1 MTKWSNAPDRA
12 GAPESAHEDARGN
25 AAHFDP
31 ISGASG
37 DMILGALVDAGAP
50 LDEIRRL
57 LATLPVPAF
66 RIEAR
71 EARVHGF
78 RALRLHVETPHEHVH
93 RHLSDIETMIAASA
107 LPAWTKDAAIR
118 VFRRLAQAE
127 AHVHGID
134 VERVHFH
141 EVGALDSI
149 LDVVGSVLAL
159 ELLGVTTVTFS
170 ELHDGTGTVATAHG
184 EVPVPVPAVLELTRG
199 LPIVRVEVRAELLTP
214 TGAAILTTLGTFER
228 APGMRVDRIGVACG
242 ARDNKERPNLLR
254 VAVGTSVAPEIAGKE
269 AATGRE
275 AAARN
280 GVFWDEDEVVVLEA
294 NLDDMTPEVLAH
306 VIDRAMAQGALDAFV
321 IPCAMKK
328 GRPGHLVT
336 LLVRPADEVG
346 ATELLLGETST
357 FGVRR
362 RRERRAVLRRE
373 ISSIETE
380 WGPVQVKI
388 GHLGDGKARVTP
400 EFESC
405 RKIADERGLPLQ
417 EVLESVQ
424 QLIRSS
430 TFDESV

>member
-1 MTKWSNAPDRA
+1 MTERA
-12 GAPESAHEDARGN
+12 GARESAPEGARER

-50 LDEIRRL
+50 LEEIRRL

-66 RIEAR
+66 GMEAR
-71 EARVHGF
+71 ETRVHGF

-93 RHLSDIETMIAASA
+93 RHLSDIEAMIAAGA
-107 LPAWTKDAAIR
+107 LPGWTKDEATR

-159 ELLGVTTVTFS
+159 ELLGVTRVSFS
-170 ELHDGTGTVATAHG
+170 ELHDGTGSVTTAHG

-199 LPIVRVEVRAELLTP
+199 LPIVRVDVRTELLTP

-228 APGMRVDRIGVACG
+228 APAMRIERVGVSCG

-254 VAVGTSVAPEIAGKE
+254 VTVGTPANVAG
-269 AATGRE
+269 E

-280 GVFWDEDEVVVLEA
+280 GAFWDEDEVVVLEA

-321 IPCAMKK
+321 LPCAMKK

-336 LLVRPADEVG
+336 LLVRPESEAA
-346 ATELLLGETST
+346 ATDLLLRETST

-373 ISSIETE
+373 VSSIETQ
-380 WGPVQVKI
+380 WGPVRIKI
-388 GHLGDGKARVTP
+388 GRLGEGGARVTP

-405 RKIADERGLPLQ
+405 RRIAEERGLPLQ
-417 EVLESVQ
+417 SVLESVQ
-424 QLIRSS
+424 QLIRSIE
-430 TFDESV
+430 FNERQ